1 MSIIRIEQIEK
12 RKLLK
17 CNPNLYEWEEVV
29 TNKYFLGIKYYSK
42 VYKIYPQE
50 SKDTIVRASEGVPL
64 YILEDQQ
71 HR

>member
-1 MSIIRIEQIEK
+1 MSIIIIEQIEK
-12 RKLLK
+12 RELSQLH
-17 CNPNLYEWEEVV
+17 PNLYEWEEVV

-42 VYKIYPQE
+42 VYKINPQE

-71 HR
+71 HK